1 MYVTPEYYTADYS
14 GTLISQDELPKAL
27 MDAEYS
33 IDHLCFGRIKG
44 KGYSNLSPYQQELI
58 RRAVCLQAD
67 YIKQFGAMLINP
79 MKSYSA
85 GSTKVEMANV
95 TYGGISTTQEII
107 NLLEDTGLRCLVL

>member
-1 MYVTPEYYTADYS
+1 MYATPEYYTADYS

-27 MDAEYS
+27 KDAEYS

-44 KGYSNLSPYQQELI
+44 KGYSNLSPYQQALI
-58 RRAVCLQAD
+58 KRAVCLQAD
-67 YIKQFGAMLINP
+67 YIKQYG
-79 MKSYSA
+79 A